1 MEKLKVKNF
10 EIVTFVIGVIM
21 LVVGGFMPLGKF
33 ERFGASFE
41 SNLISIVGSV
51 LSLWFIGIF
60 VYTKV
65 VNRDLPK

>member
-33 ERFGASFE
+33 EGFGASFE